1 MQTYEFTIILGG
13 VNLDTQYEDA
23 FFEAG
28 CDDGMICL
36 KGRTLY
42 IEFMREA
49 ETAEAAISSAIKD
62 VEAAGAYIVAFNEAG
77 PVTISEAAHMSG
89 MTRAALGQLESGKR
103 GTGDFPHPV
112 HVGVTSIWSWISV
125 VRWLNK
131 AGKIAKDKFEVAEYL
146 ESKGESLLV
155 R

>member
-13 VNLDTQYEDA
+13 VDLDSQYEDA

-49 ETAEAAISSAIKD
+49 ESAEVAITTAIENVK
-62 VEAAGAYIVAFNEAG
+62 AAGAQVIAFNEAG
-77 PVTISEAAHMSG
+77 PVTISEAASMAG
-89 MTRAALGQLESGKR
+89 MTRVALGQLESGKR
-103 GTGDFPHPV
+103 GSGDFPLPV
-112 HVGVTSIWSWISV
+112 HIGATSIWSWISV
-125 VRWLNK
+125 ARWLNK
-131 AGKIAKDKFEVAEYL
+131 AGKIARSKMEVAEL
-146 ESKGESLLV
+146 LQSKGRSFLAN
-155 R
+155 

>member
-1 MQTYEFTIILGG
+1 MQTYEFTTILGG

-28 CDDGMICL
+28 CDDGMICS
-36 KGRTLY
+36 KGNTLY

-49 ETAEAAISSAIKD
+49 ESAEAAISSAIKD
-62 VEAAGAYIVAFNEAG
+62 VEKAGAYIVAFNEAG
-77 PVTISEAAHMSG
+77 PVTMSEAAHMSD

-103 GTGDFPHPV
+103 GPGDFPHPV

-131 AGKIAKDKFEVAEYL
+131 AGKITSDKVEVAEYL
-146 ESKGESLLV
+146 QSIGKSHTV
-155 R
+155 T